1 MHVAP
6 LVVAVAAALAITT
19 APSAS
24 ASTNAQCRESGGARL
39 CQRPGHSSL
48 HAEPRLSNPSGSMFH
63 GAWMPGFG
71 RGFAIATVR

>member
-6 LVVAVAAALAITT
+6 LVIAVAAALTITA

-24 ASTNAQCRESGGARL
+24 ASTNAQCRESGGGRI
-39 CQRPGHSSL
+39 CQRPGHSFL
-48 HAEPRLSNPSGSMFH
+48 HSEPRVSYPSGSMFH